1 MIVYQGSRLEVS
13 QLWFVHSTVL
23 KNWLIFPI
31 VCGVSLYLKHQEMS
45 IEHRD
50 GEVYRST

>member
-31 VCGVSLYLKHQEMS
+31 VCGVSLTLSKFLPS
-45 IEHRD
+45 IKQAFYVE
-50 GEVYRST
+50 GF